1 MRVLVVGDTHSEV
14 RSWATVVT
22 RAIATTTP
30 DVILSVGD
38 FGYWPDHPEGRLFLE
53 VVERSVAT
61 AGIDVLFIDGNHEQ
75 HDRLEAGPSPVAVGR
90 RIYYIPRGARWCWE
104 GVHFGALGGAVSPD
118 RDDRIEGWDWFAE
131 EAIDQS
137 DLQRL
142 GGARLDVLVTH
153 DAPSWC
159 PLEGMPFVSASVDRD
174 TRRNR
179 RFVDQA
185 VDATCPALVL
195 HGHWHEAHCSEGDA
209 SADRPAVLGLAAEDA
224 PPNAFLALLEVAA
237 SGEGADRAVTWAVAP
252 PVQVKRVTESEET
265 P

>member
-1 MRVLVVGDTHSEV
+1 MRVLVVGDTHSDA

-30 DVILSVGD
+30 DVVLSVGD
-38 FGYWPDHPEGRLFLE
+38 FGYWPDHPEGRLFLKE
-53 VVERSVAT
+53 VERSVA
-61 AGIDVLFIDGNHEQ
+61 AVGIEVWFIDGNHEQ

-90 RIYYIPRGARWCWE
+90 SIYHVPRGARWCWE
-104 GVHFGALGGAVSPD
+104 GVRFGALGGAVSPD

-131 EAIDQS
+131 EAIDES
-137 DLQRL
+137 DLERL

-159 PLEGMPFVSASVDRD
+159 PLEGMPSVSASVARD

-179 RFVDQA
+179 RFLDRA
-185 VDATCPALVL
+185 VDATCPVLVV
-195 HGHWHEAHCSEGDA
+195 HGHWHVAHRCEMDP
-209 SADRPAVLGLAAEDA
+209 SADRPSVLGLAAEDA
-224 PPNAFLALLEVAA
+224 PASAFLALLEVAE
-237 SGEGADRAVTWAVAP
+237 SGEGADRAVIWSVEP
-252 PVQVKRVTESEET
+252 PVQIERTTEPEET